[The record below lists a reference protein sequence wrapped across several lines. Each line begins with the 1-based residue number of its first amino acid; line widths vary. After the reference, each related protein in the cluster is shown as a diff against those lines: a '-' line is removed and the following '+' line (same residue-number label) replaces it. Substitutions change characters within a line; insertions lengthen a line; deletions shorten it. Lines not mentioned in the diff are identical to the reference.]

1 MVPVRDYSY
10 VASMNKLTFMIALC
24 SAGLLVAFLGGCSS
38 STQPDES
45 KVRFSMTLVGA
56 TDGSRNFATHTMATV
71 LTSDTTLAVV
81 GSNTPLNTA
90 VAKNNYALIECLGT
104 DLGRREVRLDSART
118 PANILVM
125 VNGNTYFA
133 ISGSVTITE
142 VGAVGG
148 FVSGVFEATLVG
160 DNDAR
165 IQVTNGSFTVRR
177 VADNSRLE

>member
-1 MVPVRDYSY
+1 
-10 VASMNKLTFMIALC
+10 MNKLPFIHAICCTAL
-24 SAGLLVAFLGGCSS
+24 LIVFLSGCSS
-38 STQPDES
+38 STEPDENT
-45 KVRFSMTLVGA
+45 VRFSMTLVGA
-56 TDGSRNFATHTMATV
+56 PDGSRNFATHTMATV

-90 VAKNNYALIECLGT
+90 VTKNNYALIECLGT
-104 DLGRREVRLDSART
+104 ERGRRDVRFDTTRT
-118 PANILVM
+118 PANMLFMI
-125 VNGNTYFA
+125 GGKSYFA

-148 FVSGVFEATLVG
+148 NVSGTFEATLVG

-165 IQVTNGSFTVRR
+165 IEVTNGSFRVKR